1 MQEEAE
7 RARAIERL
15 SPSCLGAPPG
25 ARLRL
30 NASAEQLQDHL
41 AVLVGDGERL
51 HAELLL
57 NLKRLETRRLLVHV
71 AASTSEPTPFVIA
84 SERLETKSFCRSMRA
99 LAAPRSLAAVMT
111 SARAAS
117 PIWTYSWSVVW
128 SAAASVN
135 VEMSSVVTEAVE
147 PPAVRSLSRRPP
159 VAPEVC
165 VSNRMVLVVSM
176 SIVPVVTKPA
186 ESRVNEATTFLVAL

>member
-41 AVLVGDGERL
+41 AVLVGDGWRL

-71 AASTSEPTPFVIA
+71 GVHQRADPLRDRVREVGDEVLLQVDASLGGAKVA
-84 SERLETKSFCRSMRA
+84 RSGDDVGESRIGD
-99 LAAPRSLAAVMT
+99 LN
-111 SARAAS
+111 
-117 PIWTYSWSVVW
+117 YSWSVVW